1 MNCPRCKAVE
11 SKVIKTERPLDEST
25 QFPEGTLKRR
35 RRRCKECRRSF
46 STYEIHETVFRRML
60 SLTEGAPSR
69 RPLRTRRA

>member
-11 SKVIKTERPLDEST
+11 SRVIKTERPLDESV

-35 RRRCKECRRSF
+35 RRRCKDCRRPF
-46 STYEIHETVFRRML
+46 FTYEIHEEVFRRML
-60 SLTEGAPSR
+60 SLTEGTPIR